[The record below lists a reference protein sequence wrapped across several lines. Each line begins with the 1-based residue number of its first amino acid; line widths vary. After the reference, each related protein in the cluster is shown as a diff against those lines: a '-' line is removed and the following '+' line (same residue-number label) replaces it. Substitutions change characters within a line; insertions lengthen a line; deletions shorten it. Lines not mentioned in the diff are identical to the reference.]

1 MNRRQ
6 IEEANKET
14 GKMLRLILKI
24 NGIAIVVILTT
35 YTVLNILGLW

>member
-1 MNRRQ
+1 MNRRK

-14 GKMLRLILKI
+14 GKMLGLILKI
-24 NGIAIVVILTT
+24 NGIALVVILTT

>member
-6 IEEANKET
+6 IEKANQKT
-14 GKMLRLILKI
+14 KKMLGLILKI
-24 NGIAIVVILTT
+24 NGTAIVVILTT

>member
-1 MNRRQ
+1 MNKKE

-14 GKMLRLILKI
+14 GKIVGLMLKI

-35 YTVLNILGLW
+35 YIVLNILGL